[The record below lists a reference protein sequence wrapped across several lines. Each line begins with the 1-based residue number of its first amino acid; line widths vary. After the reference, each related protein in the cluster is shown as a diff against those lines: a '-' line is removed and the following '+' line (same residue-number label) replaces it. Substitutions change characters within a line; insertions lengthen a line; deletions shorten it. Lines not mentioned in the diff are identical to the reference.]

1 MHVNVRW
8 LVHLFRDFMKCQ
20 NLAVVIN
27 LNDKVN

>member
-8 LVHLFRDFMKCQ
+8 LVHLFRDFMECQ